1 MFRLDKYYYDEKE
14 NMVKPLIFSLTNFK
28 NKEIHEQF
36 CMGIES
42 QAEYDDIVK
51 LYGKPL
57 MNKRLKYI
65 SQYFFQEKT

>member
-36 CMGIES
+36 YMGIES
-42 QAEYDDIVK
+42 EAEYQDIVK
-51 LYGKPL
+51 LYG
-57 MNKRLKYI
+57 
-65 SQYFFQEKT
+65 